1 MALVSDSSRANSK
14 GTARRAERR
23 AADGAWWS
31 DGRDKS
37 TEVADRAD
45 TARLG
50 AQLRLSEDRDDR
62 VALAAALAAMRT
74 GETPEATAGAIG
86 AILVALAGFGGV
98 ALFGFEP
105 NGDVVPL
112 ASLDRDGRPVTL
124 AGSLPPGRVAYLR
137 ERASRGPWI
146 EDWHPAPDHP
156 YHAFGVEHA
165 ITALAYVPIRSED
178 DVVGL
183 LIVSASAGK
192 EQALVEHQAILAEC
206 AAFAGALLG
215 PQVRSRAAAALSEA
229 RIRAV
234 IAERAFLPVFQP
246 IVELAERAVVG
257 YEALT
262 RFTDG
267 RPPNDVFAEATR
279 CGLALDLE
287 AATLAAAVESA
298 GPRQASAWLNLNVS
312 PEFVLA
318 GEPLASIVGACRWPI
333 VLELT
338 EHLPVSDYGALR
350 AALDRLGSDVRLA
363 VDDAGAG
370 FASLRHILELRP
382 TYVKLDRTIVH
393 GLHRDAARR
402 ALDRGDGPLRG
413 RDGRRRHRRG
423 RRGRGGSARPPAPR
437 CVARPGLP
445 LRTPGARRSGRQAC
459 ARRRA
464 AADPPT
470 AGASRGER
478 RRCQPGGQRRRC
490 PRRRAPRGG
499 DRDDRGSA
507 GASGPSR
514 SGNGYGRP
522 DQTWPQGRPS
532 SGSRAPPGASVSPSS
547 RRPSE
552 PDSASLSG
560 SGGRPPDRS
569 IETTTYG

>member
-1 MALVSDSSRANSK
+1 MTVGSTSSRAGSER
-14 GTARRAERR
+14 TVRRAQRR
-23 AADGAWWS
+23 AAGQAWWS

-37 TEVADRAD
+37 TEVADRPDA
-45 TARLG
+45 ARMG
-50 AQLRLSEDRDDR
+50 TQLRLSEDRHAR

-86 AILVALAGFGGV
+86 AILVALAGFGAV

-124 AGSLPPGRVAYLR
+124 SGALPPGRVAYLR

-156 YHAFGVEHA
+156 YYAFGVEHA
-165 ITALAYVPIRSED
+165 IKVLAYVPIRSED

-192 EQALVEHQAILAEC
+192 EQALAEHEPVLAEC

-215 PQVRSRAAAALSEA
+215 PQVRSRAATALSEA

-234 IAERAFLPVFQP
+234 IAERAFVPVFQP
-246 IVELAERAVVG
+246 IVELADQAVVG

-262 RFTDG
+262 RFSDG

-279 CGLALDLE
+279 CGLTLDLE
-287 AATLAAAVESA
+287 AATLVAAVESA
-298 GPRQASAWLNLNVS
+298 GPLQGSAWLNLNVS
-312 PEFVLA
+312 PELVLA

-338 EHLPVSDYGALR
+338 EHLPVADYGALR
-350 AALDRLGSDVRLA
+350 SALDRLGSDVRLA

-382 TYVKLDRTIVH
+382 TYVKLDRAIVH

-402 ALDRGDGPLRG
+402 ALIAGMVHFAGETGAVVIAEGVEAEREARELLRLGVSLGQGYHFGRPALRG
-413 RDGRRRHRRG
+413 PVAQFVPTVVPRPIRQPAEHPDENADDLSRAINVGAALVGALREVGVVTIADLRTMGAVAAWERLRA
-423 RRGRGGSARPPAPR
+423 ARPTLATGATLLRLEGATRGIRVTQLPPAER
-437 CVARPGLP
+437 AR
-445 LRTPGARRSGRQAC
+445 LRLFVRLGRK
-459 ARRRA
+459 
-464 AADPPT
+464 
-470 AGASRGER
+470 AS
-478 RRCQPGGQRRRC
+478 
-490 PRRRAPRGG
+490 
-499 DRDDRGSA
+499 
-507 GASGPSR
+507 
-514 SGNGYGRP
+514 
-522 DQTWPQGRPS
+522 
-532 SGSRAPPGASVSPSS
+532 
-547 RRPSE
+547 
-552 PDSASLSG
+552 
-560 SGGRPPDRS
+560 
-569 IETTTYG
+569 